1 MEVMDILKLVAVFG
15 SLAFAIG
22 ATYWMA
28 YDFGKRTQKKEMWR
42 DMEDFPEKYIEDIKK
57 RAEIRKQNNMFF
69 ARLERERE
77 LEKTLKKKKAK
88 MTIDKIRHIFKK
100 DQKEI

>member
-1 MEVMDILKLVAVFG
+1 MEIMDILKLVAVFA
-15 SLAFAIG
+15 SLALAVG
-22 ATYWMA
+22 GTYWMA
-28 YDFGKRTQKKEMWR
+28 YDFGRCAQKKAMWR

-77 LEKTLKKKKAK
+77 LEKVLRKRKIQKAINKIGCVFKKKE
-88 MTIDKIRHIFKK
+88 RN
-100 DQKEI
+100 

>member
-1 MEVMDILKLVAVFG
+1 MEVVDILKLVAVFA
-15 SLAFAIG
+15 SLALAVG
-22 ATYWMA
+22 GTYWMA

-69 ARLERERE
+69 ARLKRERE
-77 LEKTLKKKKAK
+77 LEKMLRKRKIQKAINKIGYVFKKKE
-88 MTIDKIRHIFKK
+88 K
-100 DQKEI
+100 D

>member
-1 MEVMDILKLVAVFG
+1 MEVVDILKLVAIFA
-15 SLAFAIG
+15 SLALAVG

-28 YDFGKRTQKKEMWR
+28 YDSGKRAQKKEMWR

-69 ARLERERE
+69 ARLEKERE
-77 LEKTLKKKKAK
+77 LEKISKKKTKKK
-88 MTIDKIRHIFKK
+88 MR
-100 DQKEI
+100 

>member
-1 MEVMDILKLVAVFG
+1 MEVMNILKLVAVFG

-28 YDFGKRTQKKEMWR
+28 YDFGRHTQKKEMWR

-77 LEKTLKKKKAK
+77 LEKISRKRKIQKTINKIGCAFKKKE
-88 MTIDKIRHIFKK
+88 RN
-100 DQKEI
+100 

>member
-15 SLAFAIG
+15 SLALAVG

-28 YDFGKRTQKKEMWR
+28 YDFGRRTQKKEMWR

-77 LEKTLKKKKAK
+77 LEKISRKRKIQKTINKIGCVFKKKE
-88 MTIDKIRHIFKK
+88 RN
-100 DQKEI
+100 

>member
-1 MEVMDILKLVAVFG
+1 MEVMGILKLVVVLG

-22 ATYWMA
+22 ATYWMV
-28 YDFGKRTQKKEMWR
+28 YDFGRCAQKKAMWR

-88 MTIDKIRHIFKK
+88 MAIDKIRHIFKK

>member
-28 YDFGKRTQKKEMWR
+28 YDFGRHTQKKAMWR

-69 ARLERERE
+69 AQLERERE
-77 LEKTLKKKKAK
+77 LEKISRKRKIQK
-88 MTIDKIRHIFKK
+88 TINKIRQYEEEKK
-100 DQKEI
+100 